1 MLYPVYAVG
10 LLPVFHYTAM
20 LYHRRHSVSLH
31 PCACV
36 LVSYRFTL
44 VEGPCVRSGYPYEI
58 KHHRVQ
64 HMQDAL
70 PHKQFIFVHKNRKD
84 KKKCR
89 IFLECQ
95 QIPVEMLLK
104 EQGANSILNSAQT
117 VRLGLQNRI
126 GNVLYFHRD
135 CCPSAHWLYDVCQ
148 IWCSALWF
156 TLKWL
161 ISLPYVVNEML
172 KSWPCRAPFFLIL

>member
-1 MLYPVYAVG
+1 
-10 LLPVFHYTAM
+10 
-20 LYHRRHSVSLH
+20 
-31 PCACV
+31 
-36 LVSYRFTL
+36 
-44 VEGPCVRSGYPYEI
+44 
-58 KHHRVQ
+58 
-64 HMQDAL
+64 MQDAL
-70 PHKQFIFVHKNRKD
+70 LHKQFIFVHKNRKD

-135 CCPSAHWLYDVCQ
+135 CCPSAH
-148 IWCSALWF
+148 
-156 TLKWL
+156 
-161 ISLPYVVNEML
+161 
-172 KSWPCRAPFFLIL
+172 